1 MPPALHVTRAYLLS
15 IDAVT
20 DEVAERIHTRL
31 PKSKVFPLIILRS
44 GPGGRRT
51 VRDRVARTPIDVHVY
66 PDPTSGTPDRDANL
80 LADLVHGVL
89 LDAAGYVDE
98 GNAAVLLACEEI
110 TAPYPAPDDTD
121 DRDVPLARWQSAI
134 AVHVRPNP

>member
-15 IDAVT
+15 VDAVT

-31 PKSKVFPLIILRS
+31 PKTKTFPLIILRVA
-44 GPGGRRT
+44 PGGRRT

-66 PDPTSGTPDRDANL
+66 ADPASGTADKDANF

-89 LDAAGYVDE
+89 LDVAGFVDE
-98 GNAAVLLACEEI
+98 GNGAVLLACEEV
-110 TAPYPAPDDTD
+110 TGPYPAPDDTD

-134 AVHVRPNP
+134 AVHIRPNP